1 MTEKNGK
8 QESDKKRK
16 IDQYLPWLYT
26 PDLVPE
32 PVRKPDEPAIDPASL
47 KKHFNESQ
55 IEFIKRRVALQC
67 PDLRTM
73 TKEQLPQ
80 FFARD
85 GAINDAKIILTFI
98 VQYYVRFLDKQD
110 GSIRGNLKSFWYRK
124 LARALERL
132 GRMQS
137 LGGLSVTIRNANG
150 RERYL
155 LKTMEDCFEQL
166 FLKEFFHY
174 KDLDVFNHR
183 ESFRLMGRDEK
194 RHLFYTEKEGLFW
207 FCQLVHGLHSC
218 HAFASRGSATWLDID
233 YLAEAIQKLSV
244 RKLFVAA
251 LTDYDP
257 WGVFIA
263 RQIRRKLENARF
275 GFRQVKIEVL
285 TSLDLFDP
293 DTIER
298 EKRYLLEGHEDPK
311 DPVYQIVQRWIK
323 NGGGI
328 NGEPYGIHVDNINQE
343 KAMARTEAWIKGKW
357 SSRMADIELP
367 PELLKAAIRMTRQQ
381 S

>member
-1 MTEKNGK
+1 MKKNGK
-8 QESDKKRK
+8 AQSKKIVDK
-16 IDQYLPWLYT
+16 YLPWLRP

-32 PVRKPDEPAIDPASL
+32 PVRQPDEPAIDPASL

-55 IEFIKRRVALQC
+55 IEFIKKRVALQC
-67 PDLRTM
+67 PDLRVM

-110 GSIRGNLKSFWYRK
+110 GSTRGNLKSFWYRK

-132 GRMQS
+132 GRMESQ
-137 LGGLSVTIRNANG
+137 GGLSVTNASG
-150 RERYL
+150 RQRYL

-174 KDLDVFNHR
+174 RGLDVFNHR
-183 ESFRLMGRDEK
+183 ESFRLMGRNEK

-233 YLAEAIQKLSV
+233 YLVEAIQKLSV

-263 RQIRRKLENARF
+263 KQMKRKLEDPRF
-275 GFRQVKIEVL
+275 GFRQVKISIL
-285 TSLDLFDP
+285 TDLDLFDP
-293 DTIER
+293 EVIQR
-298 EKRYLLEGHEDPK
+298 EKRYLLEGHGDPK
-311 DPVYQIVQRWIK
+311 DPINQIVQRWIK

-328 NGEPYGIHVDNINQE
+328 NGEPYGMHVDNVNQE
-343 KAMARTEAWIKGKW
+343 KAMARTEAWLKGKW
-357 SSRMADIELP
+357 SNRMVDMELP
-367 PELLKAAIRMTRQQ
+367 PELVKAARRLVRQQ
-381 S
+381 QS